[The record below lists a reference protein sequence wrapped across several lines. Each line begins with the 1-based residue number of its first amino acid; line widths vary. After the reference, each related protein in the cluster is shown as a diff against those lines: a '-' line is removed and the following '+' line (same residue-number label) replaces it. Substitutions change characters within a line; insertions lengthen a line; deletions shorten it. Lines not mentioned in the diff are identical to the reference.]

1 VTKFTL
7 TINTDDPSVLR
18 QITYAITSM
27 GDPERTTERAGPAT
41 GPVGV
46 VEPPPG
52 DPAAAKKAAAATK
65 RRAAATVKKA
75 TEAAQR
81 VADAQKVIDA
91 EGTTAADVGLD
102 DTVSVDDLKG
112 AVRAYIEA
120 NSIEAVKAIFFE
132 FDQATKISDIPA
144 DRYAEVM
151 ARLV

>member
-27 GDPERTTERAGPAT
+27 GDPERTTEQAGPAT

-46 VEPPPG
+46 VEPTTRA
-52 DPAAAKKAAAATK
+52 PAAAKKAAV
-65 RRAAATVKKA
+65 AAAKRWAKKKA

-91 EGTTAADVGLD
+91 EGTAAADVGLD

-132 FDQATKISDIPA
+132 FDQATKISDIPT